1 MIPRMTALIALLAVL
16 LSGPAC
22 RAESLGDVPQ
32 VVDAGADKPVIAPPS
47 QPPDPP
53 LAPDKNGRA
62 AAAEVE
68 NQRRF
73 NELRRELLDDR
84 REFLD
89 ARAKNVDQW
98 LAAIAVGLTAIGVVA
113 PIVAFIIGLLGF
125 QRFRDIETEGR
136 QHVAESKEYAK
147 ELLEEITAIRDEA
160 RARLE
165 ETDAKAVSEN
175 PTEATRTAERVQR
188 DPAASRIERELAAA
202 VLLQQQEKIEEAI
215 EKWRSVATLAG
226 EENRPLQARAWF
238 SIGHLRSVGEGADLE
253 AAVDAYTKAI
263 ELNPALAEAYN
274 NRGNAK
280 ADLGQH
286 EAALADHDRTIELNP
301 TLATAYYNRGNT
313 KRSLGQYDAELAD
326 YDRAIEL
333 APTFAAAYNNRGYAK
348 HALGQHDAALADL
361 DRAIELAPTVAATYD
376 SRGET
381 KHALGQ
387 HDAALAD
394 LDRAIELAPT
404 VAATYNNRGN
414 TKESLGRITEA
425 REDYQEALALAQ
437 EAGDEEVVTKA
448 QDNLSRLDNNEAS
461 GPQGQ

>member
-1 MIPRMTALIALLAVL
+1 MIPGMTALIALLAVL
-16 LSGPAC
+16 LSGPTC

-32 VVDAGADKPVIAPPS
+32 VVDAGADKQVIDPPS

-53 LAPDKNGRA
+53 LAPDKNGRE

-98 LAAIAVGLTAIGVVA
+98 LTAIAVVLTAIAVVA

-202 VLLQQQEKIEEAI
+202 VLLQQQEKIEGAI

-226 EENRPLQARAWF
+226 EEDRQLQARAWF
-238 SIGHLRSVGEGADLE
+238 SIGYLRSVGEGIDWE

-263 ELNPALAEAYN
+263 ELNPTFAVAYN
-274 NRGNAK
+274 NRGSAK
-280 ADLGQH
+280 ADLGQPV
-286 EAALADHDRTIELNP
+286 AALADFDRAIELNP
-301 TLATAYYNRGNT
+301 TFANAYYNRGNV
-313 KRSLGQYDAELAD
+313 KADLGQPVAALADFDRAIELNPTFADAWCNRGNVKADLGQHDAALAD

-333 APTFAAAYNNRGYAK
+333 EPTFADAWCNRGNVKAD
-348 HALGQHDAALADL
+348 LGQHDAALADY
-361 DRAIELAPTVAATYD
+361 DRAIELEPTFADAWCN
-376 SRGET
+376 RGNV
-381 KHALGQ
+381 KADLGQ

-394 LDRAIELAPT
+394 
-404 VAATYNNRGN
+404 
-414 TKESLGRITEA
+414 
-425 REDYQEALALAQ
+425 YQQALVLAQ
-437 EAGDEEVVTKA
+437 EARDEKLVAKVEDA
-448 QDNLSRLDNNEAS
+448 LRRLDNR
-461 GPQGQ
+461 